1 MLFHLVQ
8 NGPNRWCP
16 VRGQLLAGLGQVVG
30 KCRVIPLDD
39 LVAQCLFGSV
49 ALVPNTAAY
58 LISRMAQ

>member
-1 MLFHLVQ
+1 
-8 NGPNRWCP
+8 